1 VKVSCRK
8 PLLPVVALT
17 AAVMIAGC
25 PLPFEYNGPGSGT
38 SHTTDPS
45 SPSITAPVTVSY
57 SVQGGPSGTVGDGGS
72 FYAGDTMTVT
82 LSTATVSALI
92 FYTDDGTPLALTG
105 LGSAKKIS
113 ASSGELTIT
122 RATTLQSLDIR
133 AIAIGPNMLP
143 SAVVHATVGVSPF
156 PILSITRNNAFA
168 SEDGGTA
175 TFTITSSSA
184 PAGDIT
190 VNLAT
195 SGDYEPGDVAGVPGS
210 GLPLSVTLLAGA
222 TTTTIAITGQPDA
235 DLVNDTVTLTIQ
247 AGSTTPPL
255 YTVGAPASASVVIQ
269 DNQTPKYTVM
279 YDGNGNTGGTVPTDS
294 NTYLQGAPVI
304 VKGNTGSLV
313 RTAYAFTGW
322 NTQAGGGGTTYTVG
336 ATFPMGTSNVTLY
349 AVWTPTY
356 TVMYDGNGSTGGT
369 VPTDSNSYLQGAM
382 VIVKGNTGSLVR
394 TAYAFTGWNTQA
406 GGGGTTYTGGA
417 TFPMGTSNV
426 TLYAVWTPTYTV
438 TYNGNLSTGGTVPT
452 DSNSYLSG
460 ATVTVKNPGTMV
472 RAGFTF
478 NGWNTAADGT
488 GTPRAAGSTM
498 TMGSANV
505 TLYAMWIRYFVTYN
519 GNGND
524 GGAVPSDGTG
534 YPTGGTVTVL
544 GAGTLSLSTGFFVG
558 WNTAANGSG
567 TTYLGGQTFSMGSA
581 NVTLYAMW
589 AIVTGT
595 TLTSVPL
602 NATNV
607 VVPEGVT
614 DIGTA
619 LRDLPNL
626 VSVTLPST
634 LATITLQ
641 ALYVCPQLTTIISNS
656 TRFQVI
662 NGALV
667 DTATNR
673 LIQVP
678 VKLSGAF
685 AIPPGITN
693 IDAYAFG
700 DCASLTSIS
709 IPASLTTIS
718 GNGFS
723 GLHSNIPIVLP
734 STVTN
739 IGAYAF
745 IYSWVT
751 SITIPASVTFIG
763 TKAMTGCS
771 YLTNVYMA
779 SSTPPTLGA
788 ADVFSSSSPTV
799 HVPNA
804 AALTAYLAD
813 PTWLATGVSIVTP

>member
-1 VKVSCRK
+1 MKVSCRK
-8 PLLPVVALT
+8 SLLLVVALT
-17 AAVMIAGC
+17 AVVMIAGC
-25 PLPFEYNGPGSGT
+25 PLPFEYNGPGTGT

-57 SVQGGPSGTVGDGGS
+57 SVQGGPSGTVGDGGT

-113 ASSGELTIT
+113 ASSGEITIT
-122 RATTLQSLDIR
+122 RATSLQSLDIH

-143 SAVVHATVGVSPF
+143 SAVVHAIVGVSPY
-156 PILSITRNNAFA
+156 PILSITRDNAFA

-184 PAGDIT
+184 PASDIT

-195 SGDYEPGDVAGVPGS
+195 SGDYESGDVAGLPASGS
-210 GLPLSVTLLAGA
+210 PLSATLLAGA
-222 TTTTIAITGQPDA
+222 TTITIPITGQPDA
-235 DLVNDTVTLTIQ
+235 DLVNDTVTLMLQ

-255 YTVGAPASASVVIQ
+255 YTVGAPASANVVIQ
-269 DNQTPKYTVM
+269 DNQTPKYTVT
-279 YDGNGNTGGTVPTDS
+279 YDGNGNTGGSVPTDS
-294 NTYLQGAPVI
+294 NSYLQGAPVT

-356 TVMYDGNGSTGGT
+356 TV
-369 VPTDSNSYLQGAM
+369 
-382 VIVKGNTGSLVR
+382 
-394 TAYAFTGWNTQA
+394 
-406 GGGGTTYTGGA
+406 
-417 TFPMGTSNV
+417 
-426 TLYAVWTPTYTV
+426 

-460 ATVTVKNPGTMV
+460 ATVTVKLPGTMV

-524 GGAVPSDGTG
+524 GGGVPIDGNG
-534 YPTGGTVTVL
+534 YPAGGTVAVL
-544 GAGTLSLSTGFFVG
+544 GAGTMSLSTGFFVG

-567 TTYLGGQTFSMGSA
+567 TTYLGGQTFTMGSA

-634 LATITLQ
+634 LATVTLQ

-667 DTATNR
+667 DTAANR

-685 AIPPGITN
+685 AIPAGVTN

-700 DCASLTSIS
+700 DCANLTSIS

-723 GLHSNIPIVLP
+723 GLHSYIPIVLP

-763 TKAMTGCS
+763 TKAMAGST

-779 SSTPPTLGA
+779 ASTPPTLGA

-799 HVPNA
+799 HVPTA
-804 AALTAYLAD
+804 AAVAAYQANAN
-813 PTWLATGVSIVTP
+813 WAASGVSIVTP